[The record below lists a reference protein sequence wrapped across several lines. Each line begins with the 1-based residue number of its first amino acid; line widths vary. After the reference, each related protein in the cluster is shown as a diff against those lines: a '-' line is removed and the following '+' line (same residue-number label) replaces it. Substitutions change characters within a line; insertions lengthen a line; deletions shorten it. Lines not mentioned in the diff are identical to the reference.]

1 MLIFALPLIFA
12 AKVSNKQE
20 KQIYRIGFGSMT
32 ACILLSRV
40 TCHVSRGSH
49 LTSVTSGYGPGQESH
64 TTPWMLRRVAVLAM
78 AMSSPCTCH
87 VSRVT
92 SQLARGATCHLVAH
106 HARVAQTVDVGGVGG
121 QLQLLQPGHVSGV
134 TCHVSRIT
142 REATLPGEEVLHD
155 VWDLLRVPEQV
166 SGHVSTM

>member
-1 MLIFALPLIFA
+1 MYMI
-12 AKVSNKQE
+12 
-20 KQIYRIGFGSMT
+20 
-32 ACILLSRV
+32 V
-40 TCHVSRGSH
+40 TCHMSRGSH

-106 HARVAQTVDVGGVGG
+106 HARVAQAVDVDGVGG
-121 QLQLLQPGHVSGV
+121 QLQLLQPGHVSRVMPRHVSCV
-134 TCHVSRIT
+134 TCD
-142 REATLPGEEVLHD
+142 ALPGEEVLHD

-166 SGHVSTM
+166 SGHVTM

>member
-40 TCHVSRGSH
+40 TWISPDECDLRVWAWAGVPHHALDVEAG
-49 LTSVTSGYGPGQESH
+49 GGPGHGDVQ
-64 TTPWMLRRVAVLAM
+64 PL
-78 AMSSPCTCH
+78 H

-92 SQLARGATCHLVAH
+92 CQVSRGATCHLVAH

-121 QLQLLQPGHVSGV
+121 QLQLLQPGHVSRV
-134 TCHVSRIT
+134 TSRVMCHV
-142 REATLPGEEVLHD
+142 
-155 VWDLLRVPEQV
+155 
-166 SGHVSTM
+166 

>member
-1 MLIFALPLIFA
+1 MYII
-12 AKVSNKQE
+12 V
-20 KQIYRIGFGSMT
+20 T
-32 ACILLSRV
+32 CHVSRV

-134 TCHVSRIT
+134 TCHVT
-142 REATLPGEEVLHD
+142 CDALPGEEVLHD
-155 VWDLLRVPEQV
+155 VGDLLRVPEQM